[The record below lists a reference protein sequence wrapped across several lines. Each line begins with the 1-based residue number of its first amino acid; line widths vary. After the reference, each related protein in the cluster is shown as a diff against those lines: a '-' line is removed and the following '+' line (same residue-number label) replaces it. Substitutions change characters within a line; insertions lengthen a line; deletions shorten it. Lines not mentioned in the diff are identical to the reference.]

1 MMWMQK
7 RRQFF
12 TLLFAPVFTSFR
24 SSKEYDT
31 TRFLTNNLFF
41 CDLVMSQ
48 VCVNI
53 SNLNII
59 WGSNNATIINIAR
72 IDTKECWIL
81 LCYLFKGISLVV
93 ENYAVILSRV
103 LFRAYFECHTSLF
116 DVISVLII
124 AIIYGIFS
132 SLWSTFSISKK
143 KILDQKPMQLLF
155 LHEQKLKNLH

>member
-124 AIIYGIFS
+124 AIVYGLFS
-132 SLWSTFSISKK
+132 SFEA
-143 KILDQKPMQLLF
+143 DLLF
-155 LHEQKLKNLH
+155 QNRFNPMNQSNFC